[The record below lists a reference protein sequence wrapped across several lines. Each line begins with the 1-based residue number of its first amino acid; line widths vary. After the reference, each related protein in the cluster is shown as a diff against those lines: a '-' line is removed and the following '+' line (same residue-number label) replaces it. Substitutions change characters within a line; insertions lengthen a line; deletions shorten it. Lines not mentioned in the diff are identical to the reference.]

1 MTVRRALTAI
11 PAVLVAVGL
20 VVFSVV
26 NRQAVD
32 VDFFPLPYQV
42 TLPLFVVLFA
52 GIFIGLAAAGLATLV
67 GRMRRAART
76 RSAEKR
82 AASLER
88 QMRGLEQDL
97 DRTAG
102 ASAAQAIEAAQDVDK
117 DTGRPLAKG

>member
-20 VVFSVV
+20 IVFSVV

-52 GIFIGLAAAGLATLV
+52 GIFIGLAAAGLATLL

-117 DTGRPLAKG
+117 DTGGPLAKG

>member
-20 VVFSVV
+20 IVFSVV

-32 VDFFPLPYQV
+32 VDFFPLPYQA

>member
-1 MTVRRALTAI
+1 MTVRRALTAV

-20 VVFSVV
+20 IVFSVV

-82 AASLER
+82 AASLEQ

-117 DTGRPLAKG
+117 DTGGPLAKG

>member
-1 MTVRRALTAI
+1 MTVRRALTAV

-20 VVFSVV
+20 IVFSVV

-52 GIFIGLAAAGLATLV
+52 GIFIGLAAAGLATLL

-117 DTGRPLAKG
+117 DTGGPLAKG

>member
-1 MTVRRALTAI
+1 MTVRRALAAI

>member
-20 VVFSVV
+20 IVFSVV

-82 AASLER
+82 AASLEQ

-117 DTGRPLAKG
+117 DTGGPLAKG

>member
-1 MTVRRALTAI
+1 M
-11 PAVLVAVGL
+11 
-20 VVFSVV
+20 
-26 NRQAVD
+26 
-32 VDFFPLPYQV
+32 

-52 GIFIGLAAAGLATLV
+52 GIFIGLAAAGLATLL

-82 AASLER
+82 AASLEQ

-117 DTGRPLAKG
+117 DTGGPLAKG

>member
-52 GIFIGLAAAGLATLV
+52 GIFIGLAAVGLATLV

>member
-1 MTVRRALTAI
+1 MTVRRALTAV

-20 VVFSVV
+20 IVFSVV
-26 NRQAVD
+26 NRQVVD

-52 GIFIGLAAAGLATLV
+52 GIFIGLAAAGLATLL

>member
-20 VVFSVV
+20 IVFSVV
-26 NRQAVD
+26 NRQAGD

-52 GIFIGLAAAGLATLV
+52 GIFIGLAAAGLATLL
-67 GRMRRAART
+67 GRMRRAARP

-117 DTGRPLAKG
+117 DTGGPLAKG

>member
-20 VVFSVV
+20 IVFSVV

-32 VDFFPLPYQV
+32 VDFFPLPYQA

-52 GIFIGLAAAGLATLV
+52 GIFIGLAAAGLATLL

-97 DRTAG
+97 DRTVG

-117 DTGRPLAKG
+117 DTGGPLAKG

>member
-1 MTVRRALTAI
+1 MTVRRALTAV

-20 VVFSVV
+20 IVFSVV

-117 DTGRPLAKG
+117 DTGGPLAKG

>member
-1 MTVRRALTAI
+1 MTVRRALTAV

-20 VVFSVV
+20 IVFSVV

-32 VDFFPLPYQV
+32 VDFFPLPYQA

-52 GIFIGLAAAGLATLV
+52 GIFIGLAAAGLATLL

-82 AASLER
+82 AASLEQ

>member
-20 VVFSVV
+20 IVFSVV

-52 GIFIGLAAAGLATLV
+52 GIFIGLAAAGLATLL

-82 AASLER
+82 AASLEQ

-117 DTGRPLAKG
+117 DTGGPLAKG

>member
-1 MTVRRALTAI
+1 MTVRRALTAV

-20 VVFSVV
+20 IVFSVV

-52 GIFIGLAAAGLATLV
+52 GIFLGLAAAGLATLV

-82 AASLER
+82 AASLEQ

-117 DTGRPLAKG
+117 ETGGPLAKG

>member
-20 VVFSVV
+20 IVFSVV